1 MESLLATFVPLAIK
15 YGPEIYVDIIA
26 AFKKAGYTVAQID
39 AIFAQAKPYDQ
50 LGINPNAPVQPET
63 PTVVVPPAEPSPVA
77 PPTP

>member
-1 MESLLATFVPLAIK
+1 MSFLAILAPLLIK
-15 YGPEIYVDIIA
+15 YGPELEVDIVNA
-26 AFKKAGYTVAQID
+26 LHKQGYTVAQID

-63 PTVVVPPAEPSPVA
+63 PPAQPPL